1 MKVVTNLSGQTYI
14 EEGEGDNWR
23 MIPANMWIEN
33 QMAIKEIALAFQIL
47 YEQRHSPRFKLSLH
61 WLLGKLQEKYDERW
75 PHLFE
80 AYLES
85 PDAQSLILETEI
97 NDFLNSQRND

>member
-23 MIPANMWIEN
+23 MIPAHIWIEN
-33 QMAIKEIALAFQIL
+33 QVAVSEIAKAFQLL
-47 YEQRHSPRFKLSLH
+47 YEQRHSPRFKLFLY
-61 WLLGKLQEKYDERW
+61 WLLARLEKKYADRW
-75 PHLFE
+75 PKLFE

-85 PDAQSLILETEI
+85 PDAQSLILEMDI
-97 NDFLNSQRND
+97 HNFLKSQSND